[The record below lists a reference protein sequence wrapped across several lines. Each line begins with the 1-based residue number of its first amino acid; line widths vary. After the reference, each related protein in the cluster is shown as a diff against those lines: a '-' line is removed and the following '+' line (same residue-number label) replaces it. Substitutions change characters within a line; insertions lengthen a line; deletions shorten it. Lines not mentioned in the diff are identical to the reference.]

1 MQKRLEEMHAMTLR
15 ARQHLGINEVIGPY
29 RERIVEIAMRHGATN
44 LRVFGSVVRGEA
56 TASSDL
62 DLLVTWDYDRMTA
75 WGSAGLWDELE
86 ALLGR
91 PVDITSERGLN
102 PLIRE
107 RVLAEAV
114 PL

>member
-1 MQKRLEEMHAMTLR
+1 MVTPSVA
-15 ARQHLGINEVIGPY
+15 HLGMEDVIGPY
-29 RERIVEIAMRHGATN
+29 RDEILRIADRHGATQ
-44 LRVFGSVVRGEA
+44 LRVFGSVARGEA
-56 TASSDL
+56 TAISDL
-62 DLLVTWDYDRMTA
+62 DLLVTWDYERMTA
-75 WGSAGLWDELE
+75 WGSAGLWEELE

-107 RVLAEAV
+107 AVLAEAI

>member
-1 MQKRLEEMHAMTLR
+1 MT
-15 ARQHLGINEVIGPY
+15 ATPAVRQGIEDVIGPH
-29 RERIVEIAMRHGATN
+29 RSEILRIAERHGAMN

-56 TASSDL
+56 TADSDL
-62 DLLVTWDYDRMTA
+62 DLLVTWDYERMTA
-75 WGSAGLWDELE
+75 WGSAGLWEELE

-107 RVLAEAV
+107 AVLAEAV

>member
-1 MQKRLEEMHAMTLR
+1 MT
-15 ARQHLGINEVIGPY
+15 ATPVVRQGIEEVIGDN
-29 RERIVEIAMRHGATN
+29 RDEVLRISARYGATN
-44 LRVFGSVVRGEA
+44 VRVFGSVVRGEA
-56 TASSDL
+56 TADSDL
-62 DLLVTWDYDRMTA
+62 DLLVTWDYERMTA
-75 WGSAGLWDELE
+75 WASAGLWEELE

-107 RVLAEAV
+107 AVLAEAV

>member
-1 MQKRLEEMHAMTLR
+1 MT
-15 ARQHLGINEVIGPY
+15 ATPVVRQGIEEVIDDN
-29 RERIVEIAMRHGATN
+29 RDEVLRISARYGATN
-44 LRVFGSVVRGEA
+44 VRIFGSVVRGEA
-56 TASSDL
+56 TADSDL
-62 DLLVTWDYDRMTA
+62 DLLVTWDYERMTA
-75 WGSAGLWDELE
+75 WASAGLWEELE

-107 RVLAEAV
+107 AVLAEAV